1 MKSYHVRVIGR
12 VQGVGFRYYTL
23 EQARSLG
30 ISGWVKNLPDGSVEI
45 TATGQEQDMNIFLE
59 NVKKGPS
66 FSRVTDMIVNEVPEP
81 VNLKKSQFR
90 IV

>member
-59 NVKKGPS
+59 NVKKGSS